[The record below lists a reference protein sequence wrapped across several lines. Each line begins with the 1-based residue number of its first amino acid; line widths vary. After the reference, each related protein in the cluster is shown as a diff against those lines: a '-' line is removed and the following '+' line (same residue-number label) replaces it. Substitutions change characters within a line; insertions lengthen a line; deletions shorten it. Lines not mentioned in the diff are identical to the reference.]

1 MKKIRTL
8 FSFAV
13 AMIVCGAFF
22 VGCTTSSDTR
32 PQPEPVEEGFLKYL
46 PETIYWVDN
55 DIEDPS
61 KPWFEL
67 YDSRRLNVE
76 VNDKKICLL
85 VRYHSI
91 TGSVATTQATV
102 IYDREMI
109 DDNHFR
115 LTEVDVWGGTSSDK
129 AFYDAWL
136 NIREQYISSTWIF
149 SSEYKSGYGIYWRL
163 SDEEGKV
170 PDLIFEKDV

>member
-1 MKKIRTL
+1 MRIIRTL

-32 PQPEPVEEGFLKYL
+32 PQPEPNEDGFLGYM
-46 PETIYWVDN
+46 PYFSIEWVGN

-67 YDSRRLNVE
+67 YDSRRLNVDG
-76 VNDKKICLL
+76 NDKRICLVVKKGL
-85 VRYHSI
+85 LPNQV
-91 TGSVATTQATV
+91 TV
-102 IYDREMI
+102 VYNREMI
-109 DDNHFR
+109 DNSHFR
-115 LTEVDVWGGTSSDK
+115 LTEDEVWGGMGSDQVY
-129 AFYDAWL
+129 YDAWL